1 VIPLRFRVFLG
12 PVALCSR
19 TRRLVRLSRGGLVMP
34 QDDLLSLERTATW
47 DAVAQADALLART
60 RQKLDAPVKRK
71 SGGSADLLSPKDI
84 EAKYSS
90 RAV

>member
-1 VIPLRFRVFLG
+1 
-12 PVALCSR
+12 
-19 TRRLVRLSRGGLVMP
+19 MP